1 MGATVGGWAQ
11 GLAAGL
17 GVGRPVDVPLP
28 WAVSVVAAPW
38 APNLHYAG
46 IND

>member
-1 MGATVGGWAQ
+1 MLQWGAGHR

-17 GVGRPVDVPLP
+17 GVGRLVGVLLP
-28 WAVSVVAAPW
+28 WVVIVVAAPW

>member
-1 MGATVGGWAQ
+1 MLQWGAGHR

-17 GVGRPVDVPLP
+17 GVGRPVGVLLP
-28 WAVSVVAAPW
+28 WAVIVVAAPW